1 MGWLDA
7 LNFFGLDSSVFRA
20 DFSNQDVPDSNTLM
34 IVAGPCGSGKS
45 TLLRAAYK
53 EKLPLFGPEFSQ
65 CFSKSCRDQSY
76 REHDDYKVAWR
87 KKSFFQASHV
97 KLLARE
103 VSLPQFVLLHVDLYQ
118 VLRGIDSSYWPRSLR
133 KRELLNEG
141 RAEKRNGQR
150 LAKTKLPKR
159 SIGRLQLPSEN
170 DQMMRA
176 YLQHPF
182 FKRFKRI
189 LVNTVR
195 CEYSEN
201 AQQLS
206 ARKAKMSANG
216 LTSQAQPR
224 YKCFQAPDAMA
235 QVIHQELYA
244 AWERNLSLLE
254 PAALFTTQVSE
265 SGDLLL
271 NGSLLVAGWSKR
283 FQRISY

>member
-1 MGWLDA
+1 
-7 LNFFGLDSSVFRA
+7 
-20 DFSNQDVPDSNTLM
+20 
-34 IVAGPCGSGKS
+34 
-45 TLLRAAYK
+45 
-53 EKLPLFGPEFSQ
+53 
-65 CFSKSCRDQSY
+65 
-76 REHDDYKVAWR
+76 
-87 KKSFFQASHV
+87 
-97 KLLARE
+97 
-103 VSLPQFVLLHVDLYQ
+103 
-118 VLRGIDSSYWPRSLR
+118 
-133 KRELLNEG
+133 LNESRG
-141 RAEKRNGQR
+141 EKGNVANR
-150 LAKTKLPKR
+150 AKTKLAKR

-189 LVNTVR
+189 VVNTVH

-201 AQQLS
+201 AKQLS
-206 ARKAKMSANG
+206 ARKAKTSANW

-224 YKCFQAPDAMA
+224 YKYFQAPDAMA
-235 QVIHQELYA
+235 QAIHQELYA

>member
-1 MGWLDA
+1 
-7 LNFFGLDSSVFRA
+7 
-20 DFSNQDVPDSNTLM
+20 M

-53 EKLPLFGPEFSQ
+53 EKLPLFGPKSSQ
-65 CFSKSCRDQSY
+65 CFRKSCRDRSY

-87 KKSFFQASHV
+87 KKSFFQPSHV
-97 KLLARE
+97 KFLARE
-103 VSLPQFVLLHVDLYQ
+103 VSLPQIVLLHVDLYQ

-141 RAEKRNGQR
+141 RDEKRNGQR
-150 LAKTKLPKR
+150 RAKTKLAKR
-159 SIGRLQLPSEN
+159 STGRLKLPSEN
-170 DQMMRA
+170 DQMMCA

-195 CEYSEN
+195 CEYPEN

-206 ARKAKMSANG
+206 VGKAKMSAND
-216 LTSQAQPR
+216 LTSQAQFR
-224 YKCFQAPDAMA
+224 YKYFQAPDAVA

-254 PAALFTTQVSE
+254 PSALFTT
-265 SGDLLL
+265 
-271 NGSLLVAGWSKR
+271 
-283 FQRISY
+283 